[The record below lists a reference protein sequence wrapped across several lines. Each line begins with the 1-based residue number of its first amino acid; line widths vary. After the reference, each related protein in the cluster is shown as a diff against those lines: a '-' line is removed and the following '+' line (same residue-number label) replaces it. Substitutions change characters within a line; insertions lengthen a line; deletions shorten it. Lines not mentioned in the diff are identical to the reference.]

1 MILAV
6 SALEISAMFIVPS
19 LLLAAALSQYP
30 TITSPDQIE
39 CYDYALFTQVM
50 EKGGAKVTQT
60 IETPSLPS
68 FKRLFVVTYQGTK
81 QIFGAY
87 ADCVVVPPLFIDY
100 PDGMDPIPMIQLLPP
115 DSHPGGA

>member
-6 SALEISAMFIVPS
+6 SVCEIATMLIAPT

-30 TITSPDQIE
+30 TATSPDQIE
-39 CYDYALFTQVM
+39 CYGYGVFTDVM
-50 EKGGAKVTQT
+50 AKAGAKVTQT
-60 IETPSLPS
+60 IETPSFPS
-68 FKRLFVVTYQGTK
+68 FKRLFIVTYKGTK
-81 QIFGAY
+81 QVFGAY

-115 DSHPGGA
+115 GTRHTDT